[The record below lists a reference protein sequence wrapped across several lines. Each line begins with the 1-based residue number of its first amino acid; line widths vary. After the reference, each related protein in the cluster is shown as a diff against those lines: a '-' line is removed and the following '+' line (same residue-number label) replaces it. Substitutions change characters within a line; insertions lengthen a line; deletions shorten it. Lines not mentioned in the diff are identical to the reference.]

1 MEDGKR
7 SWTSGINVRRDQSV
21 LTAGRPDTVGK
32 NISAPSL
39 FTRFYYITCYLL
51 LYDPFK
57 YSQQEKPSCLENR
70 EENISRETVRKLQTQ
85 EIEAQ
90 DLEQRGSHRLET
102 ERDWESQINTKN
114 ECVYM
119 RSYKDVYICC
129 ELFCCENDVYV
140 WKSSTKSTVIALQ
153 KCFWH

>member
-1 MEDGKR
+1 MEDGKLSR
-7 SWTSGINVRRDQSV
+7 TSGTNVRCDQTV

-70 EENISRETVRKLQTQ
+70 GKHQQRETERKLQTQ

-102 ERDWESQINTKN
+102 ERD
-114 ECVYM
+114 
-119 RSYKDVYICC
+119 
-129 ELFCCENDVYV
+129 
-140 WKSSTKSTVIALQ
+140 
-153 KCFWH
+153 